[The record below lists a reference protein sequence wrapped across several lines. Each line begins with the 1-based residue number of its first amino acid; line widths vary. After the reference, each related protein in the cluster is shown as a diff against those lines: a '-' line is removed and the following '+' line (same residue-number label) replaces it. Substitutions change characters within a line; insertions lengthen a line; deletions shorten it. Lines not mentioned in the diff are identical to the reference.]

1 MVKFLKNYALSNIKI
16 KLTVIYLLNATDIFF
31 TLILINSGYFY
42 EGNYIIS
49 PFLTKPFIAILLKL
63 TLPGVLI
70 IVLNHR
76 IKKATTKQLILSN
89 LLIDGCMIMYIVIN
103 CFHIAWLTLLH
114 FYLH

>member
-1 MVKFLKNYALSNIKI
+1 MVKFLKNYTLTSIKI
-16 KLTVIYLLNATDIFF
+16 KLTIIYLLNATDIFF

-63 TLPGVLI
+63 MLPGALI
-70 IVLNHR
+70 ILLNHR
-76 IKKATTKQLILSN
+76 IKKATASQLSLSN
-89 LLIDGCMIMYIVIN
+89 LVIDGCMIMYLIIN
-103 CFHIAWLTLLH
+103 CFHIGWLTLLH